1 MEQLERMEQSATWRG
16 FAVTYM
22 CRVFVGGLY
31 VMGAV
36 ALGAAIWSPVATAAA
51 VAFVGS
57 AVLVGCGALAA
68 AARWVRGELAWR
80 RELRETSVPATR
92 VGVPAVA
99 VPALSQLRRSA

>member
-1 MEQLERMEQSATWRG
+1 MERQL
-16 FAVTYM
+16 
-22 CRVFVGGLY
+22 FVGGLY

-51 VAFVGS
+51 AAFVVS
-57 AVLVGCGALAA
+57 SVLVGCGVLAA
-68 AARWVRGELAWR
+68 AARWVGGELAWR
-80 RELRETSVPATR
+80 RELREASVLATR